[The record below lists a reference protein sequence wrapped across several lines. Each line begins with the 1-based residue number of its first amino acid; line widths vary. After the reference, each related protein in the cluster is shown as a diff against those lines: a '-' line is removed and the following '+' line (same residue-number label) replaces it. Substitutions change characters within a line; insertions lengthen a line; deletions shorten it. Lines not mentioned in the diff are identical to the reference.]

1 MAISP
6 EQNENIDLYK
16 IQTIEYVI
24 STQYSKLQNI
34 DLSVENRAKIAVKS
48 L

>member
-6 EQNENIDLYK
+6 GQKGNIDLYK
-16 IQTIEYVI
+16 IQSIEYVI
-24 STQYSKLQNI
+24 STQYSVLQNI
-34 DLSVENRAKIAVKS
+34 DLSGENRAKIAVKS

>member
-6 EQNENIDLYK
+6 GQKGNIDLYK

-24 STQYSKLQNI
+24 STQYFILQNI
-34 DLSVENRAKIAVKS
+34 DLSGENRMKIIEKCM
-48 L
+48 